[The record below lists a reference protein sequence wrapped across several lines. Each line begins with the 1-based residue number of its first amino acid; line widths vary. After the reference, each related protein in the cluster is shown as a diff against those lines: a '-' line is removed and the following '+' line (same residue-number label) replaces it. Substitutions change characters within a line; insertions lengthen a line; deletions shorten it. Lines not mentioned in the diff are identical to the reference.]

1 MAHDQNLV
9 LVLEQ
14 WKPVPA
20 DAKGSSELPTQKRRG
35 GPLAA
40 LGAALTG
47 LRKKRKIPHDP
58 LSYLPC
64 KPKVGVK
71 FRAYCSTMEQW
82 GTTGVV
88 LATIGDDT
96 FLTEKKGEQQL
107 VRLEGKPSDDY
118 ADLAEKDSFPATG
131 KHVFDTIR
139 KQRTEGLAED
149 RKKSLPEPTAAEDTR
164 TAAVAATSGSAA
176 HTDRT
181 AQPPKKGIPKGI
193 KTIVD
198 GKVVDAR
205 GRVIKPCPPSGTP
218 TGSSDPAIK

>member
-1 MAHDQNLV
+1 MDEYAREV
-9 LVLEQ
+9 
-14 WKPVPA
+14 KF
-20 DAKGSSELPTQKRRG
+20 GG

-40 LGAALTG
+40 LGSALTG

-88 LATIGDDT
+88 LSTIGDDT

-139 KQRTEGLAED
+139 KQRAEGLAED

-181 AQPPKKGIPKGI
+181 AQPRRRESQR
-193 KTIVD
+193 VSRRLSM
-198 GKVVDAR
+198 AR
-205 GRVIKPCPPSGTP
+205 SWMHGD
-218 TGSSDPAIK
+218 GSSSPAPRAGRRLDRATRLPSEQSSFLSRKESSCRQAAT